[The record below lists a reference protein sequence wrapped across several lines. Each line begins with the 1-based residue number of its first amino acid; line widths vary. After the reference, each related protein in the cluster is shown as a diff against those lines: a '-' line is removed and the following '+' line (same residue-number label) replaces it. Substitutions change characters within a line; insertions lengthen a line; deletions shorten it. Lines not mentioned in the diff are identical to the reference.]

1 MPQIVPFD
9 GSTTSET
16 QNGAATQEGDDPELL
31 TDSDLVCITDER
43 APRVGLE
50 EPVTSSGNMT
60 ISETGGAES
69 GAVGAQSG
77 AADARLVELAAAWPA
92 LSDSVKSEI
101 LKLVRGGISVSRTS

>member
-1 MPQIVPFD
+1 MQV
-9 GSTTSET
+9 
-16 QNGAATQEGDDPELL
+16 AAEFCRTNRRGL
-31 TDSDLVCITDER
+31 

-60 ISETGGAES
+60 VSETGGAES

-77 AADARLVELAAAWPA
+77 AADARLVELVAAWPA

-101 LKLVRGGISVSRTS
+101 LKLVRDGVSVSTTS

>member
-1 MPQIVPFD
+1 M
-9 GSTTSET
+9 T
-16 QNGAATQEGDDPELL
+16 EGFGVYRL
-31 TDSDLVCITDER
+31 SK

-60 ISETGGAES
+60 VSETGGAES

-77 AADARLVELAAAWPA
+77 AADARLVELVAAWPA

-101 LKLVRGGISVSRTS
+101 LKLVRDGVSVSRTS